1 MALNASQPCRPA
13 LLGVV
18 IAFAI
23 LAFRRITD
31 LTDAAD
37 RASII
42 GLFIRIWFSHITNT
56 LCVCREACLTSTRP
70 FLGLASSFQ
79 DDVEWPMP

>member
-23 LAFRRITD
+23 LAFRHITD

-42 GLFIRIWFSHITNT
+42 GLFIRIWFHTSQTR
-56 LCVCREACLTSTRP
+56 CVC
-70 FLGLASSFQ
+70 
-79 DDVEWPMP
+79 VEKHVLPRRGRSWD

>member
-1 MALNASQPCRPA
+1 MASLSALVPLLYFPVSTFFVLMALNAPQPCRPA

-23 LAFRRITD
+23 LAFRHITD

-56 LCVCREACLTSTRP
+56 LCVC
-70 FLGLASSFQ
+70 
-79 DDVEWPMP
+79 V

>member
-1 MALNASQPCRPA
+1 MASLSALVPLLYFPVSTFFVLMALNASQPCRPA

-23 LAFRRITD
+23 LAFRHITD

-42 GLFIRIWFSHITNT
+42 FHTSQTR
-56 LCVCREACLTSTRP
+56 CVC
-70 FLGLASSFQ
+70 
-79 DDVEWPMP
+79 VEKHVLPRRGRSWD